1 MTTTEI
7 LAIVCGAA
15 LGYWLVAV
23 LWPLL
28 RNRDGA
34 RAAPSLFDAEPE
46 WPEVLG
52 VDRYASRE
60 AIEAAY
66 RAKRAEHLP
75 ETVAHLGPEARS
87 RAQRRIAQLDRAHAA
102 ALQEM

>member
-7 LAIVCGAA
+7 LVIVCGGA

-28 RNRDGA
+28 RNRGDA
-34 RAAPSLFDAEPE
+34 STTPSLFDSEPE
-46 WPEVLG
+46 WHQILG
-52 VDRYASRE
+52 VDRDASRD

-75 ETVAHLGPEARS
+75 ETVAHLGAEARS
-87 RAQRRIAQLDRAHAA
+87 RAQRRIAQLDRAYAA